1 MPKLEPMQQP
11 PTRGSGRRARVMR
24 VSTSLAE
31 INVVPLVDVMLVLLV
46 IFMVA
51 APLMQQGFPVQLPQ
65 SRESMPIKAAPVTV
79 TVPSTFRRDR
89 RVLIDKESVT
99 IANLAERLKQAL
111 SDRSARDVVLA
122 GDGDVTFQDLVT
134 VWDAMRAA
142 GISNVGIQTQ
152 PPQGRQR

>member
-11 PTRGSGRRARVMR
+11 PARGSGRRARVMR

-65 SRESMPIKAAPVTV
+65 SRQSMPIKAAPVTV
-79 TVPSTFRRDR
+79 TVPRTFRGDR
-89 RVLIDKESVT
+89 RVLIDRASVPLT
-99 IANLAERLKQAL
+99 ALPERLKQAF
-111 SDRSARDVVLA
+111 SGRDSKDVVLDA
-122 GDGDVTFQDLVT
+122 DGEVPYQDLVT
-134 VWDAMRAA
+134 VMDAMRAA
-142 GISNVGIQTQ
+142 GISNVGLRTQ
-152 PPQGRQR
+152 PPIGRLP